1 MTIGQSIQQAR
12 KKAGLTQKQLAEK
25 SGIATITLQQYE
37 RGVREPKLD
46 TIAKIARAMGLYA
59 SDLVDAGQWKH
70 VQPGEED
77 ENFSVAETQLLH
89 HFRNLND
96 NGQSVAV
103 ERVPRYQPT
112 SEIQQTSRTCPAGKT
127 QPINSVP
134 SVVCSDRVS
143 QTYPINPRAQG
154 CPHLSAP

>member
-59 SDLVDAGQWKH
+59 SDLVDAVQWKH

-77 ENFSVAETQLLH
+77 ENFSAAETQLLH
-89 HFRNLND
+89 HFRDLND

-103 ERVPRYQPT
+103 ERVQELAQIPAYQRNTTNIPDVYGG
-112 SEIQQTSRTCPAGKT
+112 ENPAEK
-127 QPINSVP
+127 
-134 SVVCSDRVS
+134 
-143 QTYPINPRAQG
+143 
-154 CPHLSAP
+154 

>member
-89 HFRNLND
+89 HFGNLND

-103 ERVPRYQPT
+103 ERVQELAQIPAYQRNTTNIPDV
-112 SEIQQTSRTCPAGKT
+112 SGGENPADK
-127 QPINSVP
+127 
-134 SVVCSDRVS
+134 
-143 QTYPINPRAQG
+143 
-154 CPHLSAP
+154 

>member
-77 ENFSVAETQLLH
+77 ENFNAAENQLLH
-89 HFRNLND
+89 HFRTLND
-96 NGQSVAV
+96 NGQTVAV
-103 ERVPRYQPT
+103 ERVQELAQIPAYQ
-112 SEIQQTSRTCPAGKT
+112 RTTAPAISKGKT
-127 QPINSVP
+127 ILA
-134 SVVCSDRVS
+134 DE
-143 QTYPINPRAQG
+143 
-154 CPHLSAP
+154 

>member
-103 ERVPRYQPT
+103 ERVQELAQIPAYQRNTTNIPDV
-112 SEIQQTSRTCPAGKT
+112 SGGKNPADK
-127 QPINSVP
+127 
-134 SVVCSDRVS
+134 
-143 QTYPINPRAQG
+143 
-154 CPHLSAP
+154 